1 MWMLLIPLVNIFY
14 EFLNNSSRGV
24 YSLVTDLDNAIPFLK
39 IFAIPYLMW
48 YPFIIITLIYL
59 CLNHRKIYY
68 KAIATLVIGMLL
80 SYLTFFL
87 FQTTVPRPQ
96 LSGDDILT
104 KIVQSIYGR
113 DKPYNCFPSIHVLNS
128 YAIMIGIRK
137 SKCKNGVINVSVYIT
152 GLLIILSTVF
162 IKQHVILDVFLGLQL
177 AEMIYR
183 TVDNFSVEKW
193 LGLIKKISS
202 WWMSRKKQW
211 VSQEKI

>member
-1 MWMLLIPLVNIFY
+1 MLLIPLVNIFY

-39 IFAIPYLMW
+39 IFAIPYLLW

-104 KIVQSIYGR
+104 KIVQGIYER

-137 SKCKNGVINVSVYIT
+137 SKCKNQIINVSVYLT

-162 IKQHVILDVFLGLQL
+162 IKQHVILDLFLGLQL